1 MQRALAAIAVALL
14 LLSAPATAAAQTAE
28 RPVRLV
34 LQIAVDQLRGDLI
47 DSYSAGYG
55 EGGVAEELVDK
66 WFQPYWQTATTTVPV
81 ISMWYLSPMFS
92 SMILMD

>member
-55 EGGVAEELVDK
+55 EGGA
-66 WFQPYWQTATTTVPV
+66 QTEVLYATVVQSLRFLPQ
-81 ISMWYLSPMFS
+81 
-92 SMILMD
+92 D